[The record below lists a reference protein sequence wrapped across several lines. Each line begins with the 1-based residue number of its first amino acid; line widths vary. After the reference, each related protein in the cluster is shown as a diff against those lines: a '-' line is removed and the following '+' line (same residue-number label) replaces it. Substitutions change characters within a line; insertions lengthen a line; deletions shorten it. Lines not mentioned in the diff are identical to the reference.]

1 MLELARSFGR
11 IAAEYNAVR
20 PEYAPEAV
28 ARAQEALRLGP
39 QARVVDLAAG
49 SGTLTR
55 ALTRTFADVVAIEPD
70 DDMRAVL
77 ARQLP
82 DVELLVGTAEQ
93 IPLPD
98 ASADAV
104 FVGDAFHW
112 FDGPTAVAELD
123 RVLRPGGGVALLWN
137 LWWNDGADG
146 TSDSLDP
153 PLPAAAR
160 ALFDDVYVKSGR
172 AAARAEKADPVA
184 SFEGSP
190 FGRPAVE
197 LFEFRRRLTGAE
209 VLDLYATVSAIA
221 SLPVAERDTLKRQ
234 VLPLLGPAYD
244 LTITTV
250 LYWALRG

>member
-1 MLELARSFGR
+1 LLELARSFGR
-11 IAAEYNAVR
+11 IAAEYDAVR

-39 QARVVDLAAG
+39 EARVVDLAAG

-55 ALTRTFADVVAIEPD
+55 ALTRTFGDVVAIEPD
-70 DDMRAVL
+70 DHMRAVL

-82 DVELLVGTAEQ
+82 GVELLVGTAEQ

-104 FVGDAFHW
+104 FIGDAFHW
-112 FDGPTAVAELD
+112 FDGAKAVAELD
-123 RVLRPGGGVALLWN
+123 RVLRRGGGVALLWN
-137 LWWNDGADG
+137 LWWNDGEDG

-153 PLPAAAR
+153 LLPAAAR

-190 FGRPAVE
+190 FGRPAIE

-209 VLDLYATVSAIA
+209 VLDLYSTVSAVA
-221 SLPVAERDTLKRQ
+221 SLPEAERDALKRK
-234 VLPLLGPAYD
+234 VLPLLGAAYE

-250 LYWALRG
+250 LYWARRG